1 MSKDHTNEM
10 TTQEALDTAGQPNA
24 KRRKMLRALGVL
36 VRDQGENMIW
46 QETHFQQAPNVG
58 PALTALKNRLFGM
71 GEQCAMA
78 ARSVL
83 ASHPA
88 TLSCYPELVQ
98 EMSIQGAGESN
109 GFTGQPSRQE
119 ILDCMV
125 CDGGSMDGFDPDW
138 RAWVEDSADPKD
150 VKAVK
155 EQLRNNEELWLRL
168 R

>member
-1 MSKDHTNEM
+1 M
-10 TTQEALDTAGQPNA
+10 TTQEALTVSQKPNT
-24 KRRKMLRALGVL
+24 RREKLLRALRVL
-36 VRDQGENMIW
+36 VEDQGENRIW

-88 TLSCYPELVQ
+88 TLSRYPELVQ
-98 EMSIQGAGESN
+98 EMSIHGAGESN
-109 GFTGQPSRQE
+109 GFTGRPSRQE

-125 CDGGSMDGFDPDW
+125 CDGGSMDGFHPDW
-138 RAWVEDSADPKD
+138 RAWVEDNADPKD
-150 VKAVK
+150 VKVME